1 MGRAVLID
9 CLPWLGMWLA
19 AAACLWM
26 TVRLNAGK
34 FRFRRLLHLHRN
46 ELGSA
51 QSLSF
56 VLTLPLFVAV
66 SLFIVQVSQL
76 MIGTITV
83 HYAAFAAARAAVV
96 WIPAGLGSREQW
108 TIGENSVGGL
118 GYGPDF
124 SAPDQ
129 IPPSYVQPT
138 SGGLTYLLN
147 GGGPKYD
154 KIFRA
159 ACLACL
165 PICPS
170 RDLGLGPPPTPE
182 AAATQQA
189 LKAMYQALAPG
200 RAPSDA
206 RLANKLAYAMR
217 YTDVEVRFYHHNS
230 EPPLVSPQG
239 PWGLNY
245 SSGQGGPGFDT
256 GPGSEEFQ
264 PGQEIGW
271 QDPITVTVHHYLALL
286 PGPGRLLANKVSF
299 LQTAPDRVQRQIEQD
314 TQEKQ
319 FPPDVYVYKLTA
331 SCTLGNEGEKSVL
344 PYEYPLD

>member
-19 AAACLWM
+19 SAACLWLM
-26 TVRLNAGK
+26 VRLNAG
-34 FRFRRLLHLHRN
+34 RFHLHRLSWLHHD
-46 ELGSA
+46 EVGSA

-66 SLFIVQVSQL
+66 LLFIVQVSQL

-96 WIPAGLGSREQW
+96 WIPAGLGSRDQW

-118 GYGPDF
+118 GYVPDF

-129 IPPSYVQPT
+129 IPPNYIQPT
-138 SGGLTYLLN
+138 SGGMTYVLL

-170 RDLGLGPPPTPE
+170 RDLKLGPPPTQD
-182 AAATQQA
+182 AVWTQQT
-189 LKAMYQALAPG
+189 LKAMYEALAPG

-217 YTDVEVRFYHHNS
+217 YTDIEVRFYHDNS
-230 EPPLVSPQG
+230 EPPLVSLQG
-239 PWGLNY
+239 SWGLNY
-245 SSGQGGPGFDT
+245 SSGQAGPGFDT
-256 GPGSEEFQ
+256 GPGSEEFL

-286 PGPGRLLANKVSF
+286 PGPGRLLANRVGF
-299 LQTAPDRVQRQIEQD
+299 LRTAPDRVQRQIEQD

-319 FPPDVYVYKLTA
+319 FPNDVYVYKLSA

-344 PYEYPLD
+344 PYEYPVD